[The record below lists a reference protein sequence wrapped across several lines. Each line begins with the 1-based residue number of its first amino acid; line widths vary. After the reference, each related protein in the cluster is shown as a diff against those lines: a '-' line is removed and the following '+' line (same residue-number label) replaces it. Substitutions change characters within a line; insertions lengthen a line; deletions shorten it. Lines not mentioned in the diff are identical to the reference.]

1 MGRSRSGVPL
11 TRFEFLFSLFGLL
24 LGFILIEVLSGL
36 VRTFRARYPAGPGT
50 AADIRIGRLTPL
62 LGAFVLL
69 DITGWWGNIWAVH
82 ANLPLGYDTMFG
94 GVVLCGFYYF
104 AASLVFPD
112 EPRSWPDLDAWFW
125 LHRRLVLG
133 CVLAANLAWAP
144 ILLWSGDVA
153 IGSLQLL
160 ILSLYFSMLV
170 AALWSSRRWTV
181 TTALLVLIAQ
191 SLALGVIDFVGR
203 T

>member
-1 MGRSRSGVPL
+1 MGCSAPGVPL

-36 VRTFRARYPAGPGT
+36 VRTLRARHPAGPGSSI
-50 AADIRIGRLTPL
+50 DIRIGKLTPL

-69 DITGWWGNIWAVH
+69 DITGWWGNVWAVH
-82 ANLPLGYDTMFG
+82 ESLPLGYDTMFG
-94 GVVLCGFYYF
+94 GVILCGIYYF

-125 LHRRLVLG
+125 LRRRLVFG

-144 ILLWSGDVA
+144 IVLWSRDLTLGVP
-153 IGSLQLL
+153 QLL
-160 ILSLYFSMLV
+160 ILALYFATLII
-170 AALWSSRRWTV
+170 ALCSNGRWIVTV
-181 TTALLVLIAQ
+181 ALLVLIAQ
-191 SLALGVIDFVGR
+191 SLALGIMDFVGR
-203 T
+203 S